1 MASTTFRFLKFG
13 TSRQI
18 FFQILCSKKNFENFF
33 WSDQKTGLTARRV
46 HYGPFRSPRS
56 ISGPYQKMTIP
67 LLNSPKPHPLLNS
80 IVYSAHFE
88 IIPVIT
94 PRPGCS
100 RSQYLVRILDHLG
113 YLEFFCVM
121 FFLVISWIIP
131 APRITYYTFYLC
143 SDTKIRFLPGFRI
156 FLVVSSNG
164 RGVLTFLKS
173 DD

>member
-67 LLNSPKPHPLLNS
+67 LLNSPKPHPLLS
-80 IVYSAHFE
+80 VVGGLLYSEDRGPQDDPKFW
-88 IIPVIT
+88 T
-94 PRPGCS
+94 PR
-100 RSQYLVRILDHLG
+100 ILIFGGLG
-113 YLEFFCVM
+113 GWKFLGTFFGVY
-121 FFLVISWIIP
+121 WHN
-131 APRITYYTFYLC
+131 FYLI
-143 SDTKIRFLPGFRI
+143 KFLIRTTLFLA
-156 FLVVSSNG
+156 SM
-164 RGVLTFLKS
+164 
-173 DD
+173 